1 MKEIIRK
8 IAALSSVLAIASCS
22 MIEEPIVEANKE
34 LVFSTESAVEAYSV
48 SFYNYL
54 SSLNDLVYMESG
66 NVDYATAS
74 SFSQYYTEGT
84 YNSEIAGSWSWSQL
98 RNINYFLDALDS
110 PQCTISEKSKS
121 HFRGLG
127 RFFRAN
133 FYYGKLRSYG
143 DCPWFEHLLNDD
155 DLDEMYKDRQSRDL
169 VVGNIIKDLDYA
181 IENIQT
187 ESSKNNT
194 LVSKYAAM
202 LLKSRVC
209 LFEGTFRKYHGI
221 SDPSYEF
228 DVEKL
233 LNLAADAAS
242 MLMKSGKFG
251 LNTDEGS
258 KGAYRE
264 LFYNNSLKTK
274 EVILGREASGSAGVY
289 NNANYMYN
297 RPTSSNKVAFSRV
310 FICTFLNA
318 NGTRFTDDE
327 NFKQVE
333 FKDEFTG
340 RDKRLAQIVRSPSY
354 KMGSSFKAPDIYG
367 TAAPSGYHIIKY
379 SLDDS
384 SLDAVQKNTN
394 SIPIMRYA
402 EALLNYAEAKAE
414 LGTMSSSDWANTI
427 GAIRNRAGISNYASR
442 PTTVD
447 PFMQKY
453 FYPDVTDPV
462 IMEIRRE
469 RAIEL
474 CLEGFRMYDLR
485 RWKEGHLYEDLPWW
499 AIHVPSLDVDYDIN
513 GDGTKD
519 IYFSYKE
526 AGDIPAAYKDRYMH
540 VNKEDGEKVQGMY
553 AIPNPQ
559 GGYDLEYRLNVNRK
573 WYEDGRQYLNPI
585 NAQDIRD
592 YAARGYVLTQNP
604 NW

>member
-1 MKEIIRK
+1 MT
-8 IAALSSVLAIASCS
+8 AFSACNLL
-22 MIEEPIVEANKE
+22 EEPIVEANKQM
-34 LVFSTESAVEAYSV
+34 VFSTESAVEAYTV

-110 PQCTISEKSKS
+110 PECTISEKAKA
-121 HFRGLG
+121 HYRGIG
-127 RFFRAN
+127 RWFRAN

-155 DLDEMYKDRQSRDL
+155 DLDEMYKDRESRDK
-169 VVGNIIKDLDYA
+169 IIGKIIEDLDYA
-181 IENIQT
+181 AANIQT

-194 LVSKYAAM
+194 LISKYAAYQ
-202 LLKSRVC
+202 LKSRVC
-209 LFEGTFRKYHGI
+209 LFEGTFRKYHNL
-221 SDPSYEF
+221 SNPEWKYT
-228 DVEKL
+228 VESL
-233 LNLAADAAS
+233 LTLSAEAANEII
-242 MLMKSGKFG
+242 KSGKFS
-251 LNTDEGS
+251 LNFAEGS

-264 LFYNNSLKTK
+264 LFYNNQLKTS
-274 EVILGREASGSAGVY
+274 ETILGREASGSAGVY
-289 NNANYMYN
+289 NNANYVYN
-297 RPTSSNKVAFSRV
+297 RPTTGNKVAFSRV
-310 FICTFLNA
+310 FICTFLNR
-318 NGTRFTDDE
+318 NGTRFTDDPE
-327 NFKQVE
+327 YRTIE

-340 RDKRLAQIVRSPSY
+340 RDLRLAQIVRGPSY
-354 KMGSSFKAPDIYG
+354 TMGSKQKAPDIYS
-367 TAAPSGYHIIKY
+367 TAAPTGYHIIKY
-379 SLDDS
+379 SLDDE
-384 SLDAVQKNTN
+384 SLDGVQKNTN

-402 EALLNYAEAKAE
+402 EVLLNYAEAKAE
-414 LGTMSSSDWANTI
+414 LGNLSSSDWTSTI
-427 GAIRNRAGISNYASR
+427 GALRNRAGISNYASR
-442 PTTVD
+442 PTSVD
-447 PFMQKY
+447 PFMQEY
-453 FYPDVTDPV
+453 FYPDVTDPI

-485 RWKEGHLYEDLPWW
+485 RWAEGHLYQDMPWW
-499 AIHVPSLDVDYDIN
+499 GIHVPSLDTDYDI
-513 GDGTKD
+513 DGRGATD

-526 AGDIPAAYKDRYMH
+526 SGDIPATYKNHYMQ
-540 VNKEDGEKVQGMY
+540 VYVDGGEKVQGLY
-553 AIPNPQ
+553 ALPNPK

-573 WYEDGRQYLNPI
+573 WYDDGRQYLNPI

-592 YAARGYVLTQNP
+592 YAARGYHLTQNP